1 MAEPLPPLPV
11 QLERLA
17 ALHRAGEL
25 SDEVFAQC
33 RAAIVQQLV
42 AAAPPATAEAAPSW
56 RLKLGVAGFAVAL
69 AGAGYAWLGSPQ
81 AWSLDAAPAVAAH
94 ANDGSAH
101 SLGEDQIDAMIDRL
115 AARLEGGGDADAW
128 AMLARSQAVR
138 GRHDAAVAAFRKAVE
153 GRPQDARLLVDFA
166 DALAMTQGGRID
178 GEPMTLIEA
187 ALKIDPDN
195 VKGLALAGTA
205 AFQRKAFPEAV
216 KRWERVAAVAAPDDP
231 IAENLGGSLDEARR
245 LAGLPAKAAAAP
257 APAPATVSGVVT
269 LTSALVTQAS
279 PDDTVFVFARAADGS
294 RLPLAILRRKVSD
307 LPIRFVLDD
316 SLAMSPQAR
325 LSSARSVIVGARI
338 SKSGEAMP
346 RAGDLEGQS
355 TVVAVGTQGVNVEVR
370 ERVKAGS

>member
-1 MAEPLPPLPV
+1 MVEPLPALPV

-25 SDEVFAQC
+25 SDAVFAQC
-33 RAAIVQQLV
+33 RAAILSQIG
-42 AAAPPATAEAAPSW
+42 AAPEPVPADPRPSR
-56 RLKLGVAGFAVAL
+56 RLQFAVAGFALAL
-69 AGAGYAWLGSPQ
+69 AGAGYAWLGTPQ
-81 AWSLDAAPAVAAH
+81 AWSVDAPAVVSVH
-94 ANDGSAH
+94 TLDGSAH
-101 SLGEDQIDAMIDRL
+101 ALGDEQIDAMIDRL
-115 AARLEGGGDADAW
+115 AVRLESGGRDADSW

-138 GRHDAAVAAFRKAVE
+138 DRHAKAVSAFRKAIE

-178 GEPMTLIEA
+178 GEPIKLIEA

-195 VKGLALAGTA
+195 VKGLALAG
-205 AFQRKAFPEAV
+205 
-216 KRWERVAAVAAPDDP
+216 
-231 IAENLGGSLDEARR
+231 
-245 LAGLPAKAAAAP
+245 LPAKAAAAP
-257 APAPATVSGVVT
+257 APASVSGVVT
-269 LTSALVTQAS
+269 LTSALVAHAS
-279 PDDTVFVFARAADGS
+279 PEDTVFVFARAADGT
-294 RLPLAILRRKVSD
+294 RLPLAILRKKVSD

-325 LSSARSVIVGARI
+325 LSSAQRVIVSARI
-338 SKSGEAMP
+338 SKSGEALP

>member
-17 ALHRAGEL
+17 ALHRAREL

-33 RAAIVQQLV
+33 RAAIVQQLA

-56 RLKLGVAGFAVAL
+56 RLKLGVAGFALAL
-69 AGAGYAWLGSPQ
+69 AGAGYAWLGAPL
-81 AWSLDAAPAVAAH
+81 AWSLDGAPAVAAH

-205 AFQRKAFPEAV
+205 AFQGKDYREAV
-216 KRWERVAAVAAPDDP
+216 KRWERVATAAAPDDP

-245 LAGLPAKAAAAP
+245 LAGLPAKAAV

-269 LTSALVTQAS
+269 LTSALVAQAS

-355 TVVAVGTQGVNVEVR
+355 TVVAVGTQGVSVEVR